1 MRLILALVA
10 ASSLVA
16 CSHNSNNNEPQPGPE
31 TGQVSTDTGM
41 TRAPIDTLQTTR
53 TPAGTI
59 DTSRA
64 GSDTSMSH
72 TSPPTSTTDT
82 TFIGAQPGETHHADS
97 AAGAPPDTSSIH
109 PDTSSLRHDSL

>member
-1 MRLILALVA
+1 MRLFLALVA
-10 ASSLVA
+10 AGSLAA
-16 CSHNSNNNEPQPGPE
+16 CSHNNNNEPQPGPE

-41 TRAPIDTLQTTR
+41 TRAPIDTMQTPR

-64 GSDTSMSH
+64 GSDASGTRNM
-72 TSPPTSTTDT
+72 PPTSTTDT

-97 AAGAPPDTSSIH
+97 AVVPA
-109 PDTSSLRHDSL
+109 DTSSLRHDSL